1 MKTHFLPLH
10 LFIFLEGWPA
20 ELPIISINRFRG
32 GGGVRFLPSFVS
44 MGEKYIDGRGSTG
57 HTNQLESLGS
67 FFCV

>member
-1 MKTHFLPLH
+1 MKTHFLPCIY
-10 LFIFLEGWPA
+10 LFFLRA
-20 ELPIISINRFRG
+20 DLPNYQLYQSIDF
-32 GGGVRFLPSFVS
+32 GGVRFLPSFVS